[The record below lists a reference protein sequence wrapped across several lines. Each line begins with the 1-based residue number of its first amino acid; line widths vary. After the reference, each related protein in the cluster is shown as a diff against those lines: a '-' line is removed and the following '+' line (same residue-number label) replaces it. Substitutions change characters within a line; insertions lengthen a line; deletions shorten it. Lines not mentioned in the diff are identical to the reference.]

1 MVGRSKCYFEET
13 FNGEKGRI
21 EHAPI
26 DILHSHARVFHAP
39 GVHAAEGGVDLLRCR
54 VLAAKVSPS
63 WVVPLLLRSM
73 WNEKGSEKD
82 NDEGQE
88 VEKMSQAAGGV
99 GS

>member
-1 MVGRSKCYFEET
+1 M
-13 FNGEKGRI
+13 
-21 EHAPI
+21 
-26 DILHSHARVFHAP
+26 
-39 GVHAAEGGVDLLRCR
+39 LRCR

-82 NDEGQE
+82 SDEGQE